1 MDRGEPLSIWDP
13 DPFYHNKISKTHTL
27 FITTPSILVP
37 CLGQRTKCT
46 PLCFKAILIGI
57 TPLEHSNAHYLPSR
71 PLPPSQNCITFVF
84 HFSWVLQPSQEKL
97 KTIFLQ
103 NFFFGA
109 GGGGEQCALWEMCK
123 WRFARANSRYN
134 HCLHTWSTKKLH
146 LGYQINR
153 AGNTLLT
160 DSHNIAYPDRL
171 MTLFKTERTEN
182 HGLPSGTSMYKPYKG
197 VQIPHDFSVSLP

>member
-1 MDRGEPLSIWDP
+1 MHIICLPAPSPPPKL
-13 DPFYHNKISKTHTL
+13 HN
-27 FITTPSILVP
+27 F
-37 CLGQRTKCT
+37 
-46 PLCFKAILIGI
+46 CFSFLLGI
-57 TPLEHSNAHYLPSR
+57 TAVSR
-71 PLPPSQNCITFVF
+71 ETENNFF
-84 HFSWVLQPSQEKL
+84 AKF
-97 KTIFLQ
+97 
-103 NFFFGA
+103 FFFG

-171 MTLFKTERTEN
+171 MALFKTERTEN
-182 HGLPSGTSMYKPYKG
+182 HGLPSGTSLYKPYKG